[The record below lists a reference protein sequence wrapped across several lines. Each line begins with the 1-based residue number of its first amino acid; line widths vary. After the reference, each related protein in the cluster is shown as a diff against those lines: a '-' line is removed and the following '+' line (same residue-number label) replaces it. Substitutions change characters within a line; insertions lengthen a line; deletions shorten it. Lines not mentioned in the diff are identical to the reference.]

1 MKTIHILCVDDEPDV
16 LDAVLRELEVLEDLF
31 PIETAANASEAR
43 QALDRIAADG
53 DYVGVLF
60 CDHIMPG
67 VTGVDFMVELEQDP
81 RWIPTRNVLLTG
93 QAGLDAT
100 IKAVNEA
107 SLAHYI
113 SKPWDK
119 GELLRVARRQLSIFV
134 KDMDINPLP
143 YLRQLDVT
151 ELGDHLRHQFAADR

>member
-1 MKTIHILCVDDEPDV
+1 MKQVYLLCVDDEPDV
-16 LDAVLRELEVLEDLF
+16 LDAVVRELEALEDVF
-31 PIETAANASEAR
+31 PVETAANAVEAR
-43 QALDRIAADG
+43 AALEHIAADG

-67 VTGVDFMVELEQDP
+67 VTGVDFMVELEHDP

-107 SLAHYI
+107 GLVHYI
-113 SKPWDK
+113 AKPWER

-134 KDMDINPLP
+134 KDMELNPLP
-143 YLRQLDVT
+143 YLKQLDLA
-151 ELGDHLRHQFAADR
+151 ELGDYLRREFIADR